1 MQRTKSGHF
10 LVAMMGAC
18 QPLVLKTGGGLRWA
32 YKPYGAYALYSARP
46 QYHSVFEKTVSIGL
60 TSLKSG
66 YAVPIFALNP
76 CLHDQLLT
84 VRESAVFTSGG
95 QQRQT

>member
-1 MQRTKSGHF
+1 MRFT
-10 LVAMMGAC
+10 APA
-18 QPLVLKTGGGLRWA
+18 
-32 YKPYGAYALYSARP
+32 
-46 QYHSVFEKTVSIGL
+46 QYHSVVEKTVSIGL

-66 YAVPIFALNP
+66 YAVPIFALNL

-95 QQRQT
+95 KQRQT